1 MKTSVKGFSGFGCAA
16 ALIAIALLNTSA
28 RAAGD
33 IYDGAVQ
40 HPGRPAEDLK
50 RDALDHPAEL
60 LRLAAIKPG
69 MRVAD
74 VLAAN
79 GYYTELLSYL
89 VGPKGAVL
97 MLNNKAYED
106 WGANPSKRVANGR
119 LPNVEY
125 RTIDLE
131 HLDVPTA
138 SLDALLVIK
147 VYHDFYWVDPDGTWP
162 KMNPGTVLEELRRV
176 LKPNGVLLVE
186 DHSAKPGTGSSAAQA
201 LHRIDESY
209 ARRDFES
216 HGFHLIG
223 SSDVLRRPD
232 DPRDKI
238 TYKGEMVGKT
248 DRFVLLFR
256 KLDSHTK

>member
-1 MKTSVKGFSGFGCAA
+1 MVFM
-16 ALIAIALLNTSA
+16 AIALLNTSA

-33 IYDGAVQ
+33 IYDAAVQ
-40 HPGRPAEDLK
+40 HPGRPAVDLN

-74 VLAAN
+74 VLAGS

-89 VGPKGAVL
+89 VGPKGVVL
-97 MLNNKAYED
+97 MLNNKAYDD
-106 WGANPSKRVANGR
+106 WSTGWNKRIANGR
-119 LPNVEY
+119 LPNVVH

-131 HLDVPTA
+131 HLDVPA
-138 SLDALLVIK
+138 GSLDALLVIK
-147 VYHDFYWVDPDGTWP
+147 VYHDLYWVDPDGTWP
-162 KMNPGTVLEELRRV
+162 KMDPAAVLEELRRV
-176 LKPNGVLLVE
+176 LKPNGVLLVV

-216 HGFHLIG
+216 HGFRQIG
-223 SSDVLRRPD
+223 SSDLLRRPD

-256 KLDSHTK
+256 KLM